1 MLPKIIIVLFLIA
14 IVGSL
19 FSGLFFLLN
28 DSSGSRRL
36 VRALTLRV
44 GLSIGLVAFLV
55 VAYLLGWIHP
65 HAVGQ

>member
-1 MLPKIIIVLFLIA
+1 MLPKIVIVLFLIA

-28 DSSGSRRL
+28 DNSGSRRL